1 MKQKAPASAS
11 AEAGAFVVWL
21 IGHRRSLFSRFT

>member
-1 MKQKAPASAS
+1 MKQKAPAS

-21 IGHRRSLFSRFT
+21 IGHCRSLFSRFT